1 MLLIGE
7 QAIGEMGKQCSFIVF
22 PYLLV
27 HVHGVGAGGL
37 SAVTAG
43 GSACAVLGSLALSVG
58 ARVLGARCVAV
69 IGAFVTAVCLSLAA
83 LSPMRGVWA
92 VSLVVAAYVTV
103 CALGSSYSIGV
114 AHAARSV
121 AGGEQELRV
130 LNGRRSLVRAGASVL
145 GPSLVGL
152 ALIVVSS
159 QALLAVDA
167 VTWLVSAAVFS
178 LLVTQGA
185 EVCQHHC
192 HSPQDAGRDRR
203 GRRIGLARRA
213 LALSLPS
220 QERTA
225 VVIGIL
231 APGALAFARRLVMTL
246 LPFLLLTV
254 MSAGSVSYGVVYSCG
269 GIGYVVGGL
278 VCSVR
283 FKTLARPGRIES
295 VIALLAGL
303 SAACLMVML
312 VTTSG
317 YVVGAGLFA
326 GASGA
331 LGLVV
336 DVVVTTQR
344 QAVLATADL
353 SSVTGLSDS
362 FETIGS

>member
-1 MLLIGE
+1 M
-7 QAIGEMGKQCSFIVF
+7 
-22 PYLLV
+22 
-27 HVHGVGAGGL
+27 
-37 SAVTAG
+37 
-43 GSACAVLGSLALSVG
+43 
-58 ARVLGARCVAV
+58 
-69 IGAFVTAVCLSLAA
+69 
-83 LSPMRGVWA
+83 
-92 VSLVVAAYVTV
+92 
-103 CALGSSYSIGV
+103 
-114 AHAARSV
+114 
-121 AGGEQELRV
+121 
-130 LNGRRSLVRAGASVL
+130 
-145 GPSLVGL
+145 
-152 ALIVVSS
+152 
-159 QALLAVDA
+159 
-167 VTWLVSAAVFS
+167 
-178 LLVTQGA
+178 
-185 EVCQHHC
+185 
-192 HSPQDAGRDRR
+192 
-203 GRRIGLARRA
+203 
-213 LALSLPS
+213 
-220 QERTA
+220 
-225 VVIGIL
+225 VIGIL